1 MMQKTL
7 KCFWSAALLA
17 VAVTCPLRAEEPQSE
32 TFESLNVGLRSYT
45 NVTILNR
52 SKSDL
57 FIRHA
62 GGMANIKVRD
72 LDKSTQLQLG
82 YMLADATPTNASAL
96 TFRRNSLPRVE
107 FDSRYEEM
115 AEKIIWESQEYLARV
130 DASFYSVA
138 GGRVF
143 VLSLSFCWCC
153 HLICRKAG
161 LEGVGLVWFPL
172 LKQVPLL
179 RAARMSPWWLLANLL
194 PPVFLISYI
203 IWSFK
208 IAKARGKSAFTGF
221 LLLLPGLNVLAFL
234 YLAFSDLLSNPDD
247 GQGKMVTFQ
256 QRRTAA

>member
-1 MMQKTL
+1 MMQNLL
-7 KCFWSAALLA
+7 KHLWNAALLA
-17 VAVTCPLRAEEPQSE
+17 VAATCPLQAEEPRPE
-32 TFESLNVGLRSYT
+32 TYESLNVGLRSYT

-82 YMLADATPTNASAL
+82 YMLADAAPTNATAL
-96 TFRRNSLPRVE
+96 TLRHNPLSRFEL
-107 FDSRYEEM
+107 DSRYEEL
-115 AEKIIWESQEYLARV
+115 AERIIWESQEYLAQV
-130 DASFYSVA
+130 EASFYYAA
-138 GGRVF
+138 GAVVF
-143 VLSLSFCWCC
+143 VLYLFFCWCC
-153 HLICRKAG
+153 QLICRKAG

-208 IAKARGKSAFTGF
+208 IAKARRKSAFTGF

-234 YLAFSDLLSNPDD
+234 YLAFSDPLSDADD
-247 GQGKMVTFQ
+247 GRGKMVTFQ
-256 QRRTAA
+256 QRRAAA